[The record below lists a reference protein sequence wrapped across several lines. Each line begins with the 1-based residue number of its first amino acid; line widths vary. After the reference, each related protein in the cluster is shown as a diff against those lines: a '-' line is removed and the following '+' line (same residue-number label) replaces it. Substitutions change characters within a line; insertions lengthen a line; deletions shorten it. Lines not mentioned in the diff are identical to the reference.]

1 VKAEPSIRRELR
13 PGDLGAIVA
22 HHGRTY
28 GAEYGVDST
37 FEGHVAATVARA
49 AKRGFPSEREAIC
62 IVECDGA
69 HAGSIA
75 LTDEG
80 SDEAALRW
88 VVLDS
93 RLRGRGLG
101 RRLLGEMLAK
111 AEQAGYATVWLETF
125 SELRAAAHLYREHGF
140 RLVSEETAPRWSRDS
155 ITYQRY
161 ELELL
166 GGGAGR
172 FSNGALGAVSGSR
185 DQRAHLG
192 V

>member
-1 VKAEPSIRRELR
+1 MNAEPSIRRVMR
-13 PGDLGAIVA
+13 PGDFGAIVA
-22 HHGRTY
+22 HHGSTY
-28 GAEYGVDST
+28 GAEYGVDSC
-37 FEGHVAATVARA
+37 FEGHVAATVARV

-93 RLRGRGLG
+93 RLRGHGLG
-101 RRLLGEMLAK
+101 RRLLSEMLTK
-111 AEQAGYATVWLETF
+111 AEQAGYARVWLETF
-125 SELRAAAHLYREHGF
+125 SELRAAARLYRKHGF
-140 RLVSEETAPRWSRDS
+140 QLVSEDTAPRWGRDS

-161 ELELL
+161 ELDLL
-166 GGGAGR
+166 GGGGRR
-172 FSNGALGAVSGSR
+172 FSDGALGAVSGAP